1 MSRRNIERREE
12 MNNLKI
18 FNFENRKIR
27 TLTINDTIW
36 WVAKDIAGAL
46 EYKRTAD
53 AIRVHVEEE
62 DKGVGE
68 IQTPGGIQTVVTI
81 NESGLYSL
89 ILSSKLP
96 SAKKFKRWVTSEVL
110 PDIRK
115 HGMYMSAE
123 TLLGDPDVLI
133 KTLTEYKKE
142 KEQRIRLEQENRAM
156 KPKAFFA
163 ESVMASKSNILIGEL
178 AKILKQNGHD
188 IGQNRLFDW
197 MRKNGYL
204 ISRKGTDY
212 NMPTQRSMDLGLFK
226 IKESTVT
233 HSDGHTTINKTT
245 KVTGKGQVYF
255 VNKFNDQEV
264 RECY

>member
-1 MSRRNIERREE
+1 MTGI
-12 MNNLKI
+12 KT
-18 FNFENRKIR
+18 FNYENAEIR
-27 TLTINDTIW
+27 TTIIENEPW
-36 WVAKDIAGAL
+36 WIGRDVAEVLGYSNPSKAVF
-46 EYKRTAD
+46 T
-53 AIRVHVEEE
+53 HVDEE
-62 DKGVGE
+62 DKMIEMIPHSQNGN
-68 IQTPGGIQTVVTI
+68 TVTRTALI
-81 NESGLYSL
+81 NESGLYTL
-89 ILSSKLP
+89 ILSSKLT
-96 SAKKFKRWVTSEVL
+96 SAKKFKKWVTSEVL

-204 ISRKGTDY
+204 ISRKGTGY

>member
-1 MSRRNIERREE
+1 
-12 MNNLKI
+12 MNELKI
-18 FNFENRKIR
+18 FNYENAEIR
-27 TLTINDTIW
+27 TTIIKNEPW
-36 WVAKDIAGAL
+36 FVGKDV
-46 EYKRTAD
+46 AD
-53 AIRVHVEEE
+53 ALGYNQTSNIVKRLDQE
-62 DKGVGE
+62 DFISSKLEGMNMKS
-68 IQTPGGIQTVVTI
+68 ILI
-81 NESGLYSL
+81 NESGLYNA
-89 ILSSKLP
+89 ILGSKLP
-96 SAKKFKRWVTSEVL
+96 TAKKFKRWVTSEVL

-212 NMPTQRSMDLGLFK
+212 NMPTQRSMELGLFK